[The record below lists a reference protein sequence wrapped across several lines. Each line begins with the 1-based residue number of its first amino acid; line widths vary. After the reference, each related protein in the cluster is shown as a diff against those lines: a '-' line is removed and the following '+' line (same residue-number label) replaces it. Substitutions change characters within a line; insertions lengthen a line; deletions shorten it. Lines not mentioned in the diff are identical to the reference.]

1 MRYNFKQMN
10 KEYAEE
16 IAYKWKYSGS
26 YSFYDI
32 TADEDDLEEFL
43 DPDEWDNSF
52 VVLNEFEQLIGF
64 YSYYFKEDI
73 MWIGFGLKPELT
85 GKGYGAEFVRV
96 GIDFGLKKYDYEKDY
111 LMLAVAKFNQ
121 RAVKV
126 YQKLGFEISEEYLQK
141 TNGGEYEFYKMKLD
155 LDRSY

>member
-1 MRYNFKQMN
+1 MKYNFKKMN

-16 IAYKWKYSGS
+16 IAYQWKYRGI

-52 VVLNEFEQLIGF
+52 VVLNESEQLIGF

-73 MWIGFGLKPELT
+73 MWIGFGLKPTLT
-85 GKGYGAEFVRV
+85 GKGYGAEFVKA
-96 GIDFGLKKYDYEKDY
+96 GIKFG
-111 LMLAVAKFNQ
+111 
-121 RAVKV
+121 
-126 YQKLGFEISEEYLQK
+126 I
-141 TNGGEYEFYKMKLD
+141 
-155 LDRSY
+155 

>member
-1 MRYNFKQMN
+1 MKYNFKQMN

-16 IAYKWKYSGS
+16 IAYQWKYKGV

-43 DPDEWDNSF
+43 DPNEWENSF
-52 VVLNEFEQLIGF
+52 VVLNENEQLIGF
-64 YSYYFKEDI
+64 YSYYFKGKI

-85 GKGYGAEFVRV
+85 GKGYGADFVDAGIEF
-96 GIDFGLKKYDYEKDY
+96 GIKKYNYDRDY

-126 YQKLGFEISEEYLQK
+126 YQKLGFKILEKYLQE
-141 TNGGEYEFYKMKLD
+141 TNGGEYEFYKMKLN
-155 LDRSY
+155 LDGRR

>member
-1 MRYNFKQMN
+1 MKYNFKKMN

-16 IAYKWKYSGS
+16 IAYQWKYRGI

-52 VVLNEFEQLIGF
+52 VVLNESEQLIGF

-73 MWIGFGLKPELT
+73 MWIGFGLKPTLT
-85 GKGYGAEFVRV
+85 GKGYGAEFVKA
-96 GIDFGLKKYDYEKDY
+96 GIKFGIKNYNYDRDY

-126 YQKLGFEISEEYLQK
+126 YQKLGFKIIDEYLQK
-141 TNGGEYEFYKMKLD
+141 TNGGEYEFYQMKLD
-155 LDRSY
+155 LE